1 MLSEEDKAD
10 VKNAMGKAIANK
22 VSKVTRDKSHVP
34 ANSNADLIRTA
45 RKSRDKGNLPAMGQK
60 ILASMSR
67 ENSAKSKALQGK
79 KEGKPKFYASQMEQ
93 HGGFPKSEIEKAR
106 RYETK
111 KGI

>member
-79 KEGKPKFYASQMEQ
+79 GISSERQKEHDGVRT
-93 HGGFPKSEIEKAR
+93 KAIADNWMR
-106 RYETK
+106 K
-111 KGI
+111 LKND